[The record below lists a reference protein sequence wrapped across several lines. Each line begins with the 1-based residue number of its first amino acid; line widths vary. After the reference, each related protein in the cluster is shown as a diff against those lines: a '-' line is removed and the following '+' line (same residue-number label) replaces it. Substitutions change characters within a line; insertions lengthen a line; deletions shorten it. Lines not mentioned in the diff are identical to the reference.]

1 MTLSNVPLVG
11 TSTAKC
17 CSKSKI
23 SPQGNSGFI
32 SNSRG
37 TAKKVLFVLVR
48 QHAKQTP
55 CLASPTP
62 SSDCQAQ
69 GVEYK

>member
-1 MTLSNVPLVG
+1 M
-11 TSTAKC
+11 
-17 CSKSKI
+17 
-23 SPQGNSGFI
+23 

-48 QHAKQTP
+48 QNAKQTP

-69 GVEYK
+69 GVKYK